1 MGFHPLTTPSYCE
14 SFAFAI
20 GIVSNGLQE
29 RINQPG
35 TCRPPFRESLKMY
48 DFLDRPVTSLDHG
61 GRFMVWSMRS
71 WVKAMGDRQCPGSAL
86 GSAFARW
93 NMIAGLQPFLRMM
106 TQFNRNGLEN
116 FQFCALACNHV
127 SEHEA
132 LILSLI
138 CSLRDSRPDALRDTL
153 ALLVEEDSI
162 GDLIGALSALGR
174 MMDEAAI
181 FPARPVT
188 ASCQNPPL

>member
-1 MGFHPLTTPSYCE
+1 
-14 SFAFAI
+14 
-20 GIVSNGLQE
+20 
-29 RINQPG
+29 
-35 TCRPPFRESLKMY
+35 MY

-61 GRFMVWSMRS
+61 GRFLVWSMRS
-71 WVKAMGDRQCPGSAL
+71 WVKAMGDRQCPGSVL
-86 GSAFARW
+86 GNAFARW

-106 TQFNRNGLEN
+106 ALFNRNGLET

-132 LILSLI
+132 LILSLV

-162 GDLIGALSALGR
+162 GDVIGALSALGR
-174 MMDEAAI
+174 MMDEASI
-181 FPARPVT
+181 FPARPMA
-188 ASCQNPPL
+188 ASCQDPRP

>member
-1 MGFHPLTTPSYCE
+1 M
-14 SFAFAI
+14 
-20 GIVSNGLQE
+20 SNRVLE
-29 RINQPG
+29 RINLPG
-35 TCRPPFRESLKMY
+35 AADATTKGESPMY

-86 GSAFARW
+86 GNAFARW

-106 TQFNRNGLEN
+106 TLFNRNGLET

-132 LILSLI
+132 LILSLV

-181 FPARPVT
+181 FPCRPVA

>member
-1 MGFHPLTTPSYCE
+1 
-14 SFAFAI
+14 
-20 GIVSNGLQE
+20 
-29 RINQPG
+29 
-35 TCRPPFRESLKMY
+35 MY
-48 DFLDRPVTSLDHG
+48 EFLDRPVTSLDHG
-61 GRFMVWSMRS
+61 GRFLIWSMRS
-71 WVKAMGDRQCPGSAL
+71 WVKAMGERQCPGSTL

-106 TQFNRNGLEN
+106 ALFNRNGLET

-132 LILSLI
+132 IILSLM

-153 ALLVEEDSI
+153 ALLIEEDSI
-162 GDLIGALSALGR
+162 GDLIASLSALGR